1 MDVPPAEPGSPPAG
15 LPAPVPGVSA
25 SAAGL
30 PASASGVSASA
41 AGVSASA
48 GGLPAPAA
56 GVSESAG
63 GSARSAGADGV
74 GLPRRVHA
82 GYALGS
88 LATGAFGTVPGLLL
102 LPYLTDTLGV
112 AAGLAALLV
121 LLPKA
126 WDVLVNPVAGRIS
139 DRTRSRWGPR
149 RPWLLGAG
157 IALAVLFAAIF
168 AAPFGVGPAAG
179 AYVAVAFLATATAFA
194 FFQVPYVAMPA
205 ELTDDAAERTRL
217 MGWRV
222 AVLALA
228 ILISGAVAPMVV
240 TAGGEGVAG
249 HRWMG
254 VFVAALIALGAL
266 GAFLGTRS
274 AATGTVTA
282 TEPTL
287 RAQLAV
293 VAADRPFRALL
304 LCFVIQSAGVATI
317 LAGVSYFAAQILR
330 DPTTGPTVLFAC
342 FVGPALLV
350 MPLWTRLGTRLGKK
364 TALVAASLLLAAG
377 AATLVAAPVLPAAAV
392 YAVVALLGVGYAG
405 QQVFALA
412 LLPDCVAASTART
425 GRRQAGVFTGLWT
438 AGETFGLALGPGL
451 YGLVLAFSGYV
462 SSATG
467 TAAPQTPT
475 ARLGVLLGF
484 TLVPALLI
492 APATLLLR
500 PHPYHLPPPPAPTH
514 LVDHGVVAGAKAA
527 KTYGKATTSP

>member
-1 MDVPPAEPGSPPAG
+1 MDAPPAEADPSVAG
-15 LPAPVPGVSA
+15 PTG
-25 SAAGL
+25 
-30 PASASGVSASA
+30 
-41 AGVSASA
+41 
-48 GGLPAPAA
+48 
-56 GVSESAG
+56 
-63 GSARSAGADGV
+63 ARPDP
-74 GLPRRVHA
+74 LPRRVHA

-112 AAGLAALLV
+112 AAGVAALLV

-126 WDVLVNPVAGRIS
+126 WDVLVNPVAGRLS

-157 IALAVLFAAIF
+157 LALAVLFAAIF
-168 AAPFGVGPAAG
+168 AAPFGAGPAAG
-179 AYVAVAFLATATAFA
+179 AYVALAFLATATAFA

-205 ELTDDAAERTRL
+205 ELTGDRAERTRL
-217 MGWRV
+217 MTWRI

-228 ILISGAVAPMVV
+228 ILVSGAVAPMVV
-240 TAGGEGVAG
+240 TATGDGLAG

-254 VFVAALIALGAL
+254 LFVAALIALGAV
-266 GAFLGTRS
+266 GAFLGTG
-274 AATGTVTA
+274 AVATGAVTE

-293 VAADRPFRALL
+293 AAGNRPFRALL

-317 LAGVSYFAAQILR
+317 LAGVSYFADQILR
-330 DPTTGPTVLFAC
+330 DPENGPTLLFAC

-350 MPLWTRLGTRLGKK
+350 MPLWSRLGARLGKR
-364 TALVAASLLLAAG
+364 TALVAASLLLAVG
-377 AATLVAAPVLPAAAV
+377 ALALVAAPVLPAAAV

-412 LLPDCVAASTART
+412 LLPDCVAHETART

-451 YGLVLAFSGYV
+451 YGLVLQVSGYV
-462 SSATG
+462 SSDTG
-467 TAAPQTPT
+467 TAAAQSDQ

-484 TLVPALLI
+484 TVLPALLVGL
-492 APATLLLR
+492 AVLLLR
-500 PHPYHLPPPPAPTH
+500 GWSLDPEPKG
-514 LVDHGVVAGAKAA
+514 DR
-527 KTYGKATTSP
+527 